1 MKFFI
6 VLTMSMIALF
16 ASDNGYSTKANWL
29 MDINST
35 DSRFEAVQEQFRGFD
50 TAMMEVE
57 YRYKSIK
64 KALEGKNYELA
75 LYHWQKIKTA
85 IENGYIRRPIR
96 KEASQNYFLNKTF
109 KEFQDSLESKNS
121 AKIEKR
127 FSYVKDYCNACHMD
141 QKVGFIVVE

>member
-1 MKFFI
+1 MKFFNMLI
-6 VLTMSMIALF
+6 MTASILF

-35 DSRFEAVQEQFRGFD
+35 NGRFEAVQEQFRGFD
-50 TAMMEVE
+50 TAMMEVG
-57 YRYKSIK
+57 YRYESVK
-64 KALEGKNYELA
+64 KALDEKNYDLA
-75 LYHWQKIKTA
+75 IYHWQKIKSA
-85 IENGYIRRPIR
+85 IQNGYIRRPIR